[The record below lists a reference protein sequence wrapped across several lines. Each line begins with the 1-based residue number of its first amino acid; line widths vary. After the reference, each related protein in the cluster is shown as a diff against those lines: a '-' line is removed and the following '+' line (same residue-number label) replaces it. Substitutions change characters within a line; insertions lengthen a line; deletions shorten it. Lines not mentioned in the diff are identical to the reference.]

1 MANGT
6 RITNKHEERNHV
18 IHTTDLLSSRL
29 ETVDCRLGKLCSRS
43 TQIYN
48 TLFQLK
54 LFIHSKLYSL
64 VYFFVFSLFYKMV
77 VGEMTYEN
85 YTTKIITEFK

>member
-48 TLFQLK
+48 TLFQLNR
-54 LFIHSKLYSL
+54 FIHIHSTDLTFEE
-64 VYFFVFSLFYKMV
+64 FFVLVSWLFCPHLK
-77 VGEMTYEN
+77 N
-85 YTTKIITEFK
+85 AR

>member
-1 MANGT
+1 MPIYYVAANSF
-6 RITNKHEERNHV
+6 IL
-18 IHTTDLLSSRL
+18 LLSSRL

-54 LFIHSKLYSL
+54 RFIHSKLYSL
-64 VYFFVFSLFYKMV
+64 VYFFVFSIFYKMV
-77 VGEMTYEN
+77 EGEMTYEN
-85 YTTKIITEFK
+85 QETTNYNGI